1 MRINELIVENQ
12 QIDELSLAGA
22 LGSAAR
28 GAANV
33 VGGAKGAWAGAK
45 DVYNQQ
51 SGRVANVAQRN
62 VQKAGGYK
70 KPAAPAS
77 LPQTGQGAG
86 AAADPASLRQQADA
100 LNQQADQ
107 LEKAAAQPAPAASA
121 TPASTPPASTPP
133 AASATPASTPPAASP
148 LSQAERDAHRA
159 AGGKFDN
166 QTGQIIPLPAST
178 PPAAPAG
185 QSLDLDQL
193 KQQNAAKQA
202 AGQAD
207 QQLAQQQMKA
217 TADANAAKSA
227 EDAQIKAAADAAKAK
242 PGFQQTS
249 ADKLAIKAAADKG
262 IKEAKEKKKKLKK
275 KKIVAE
281 FNSKFL
287 GMII

>member
-86 AAADPASLRQQADA
+86 ASADPASLRQQADA

-107 LEKAAAQPAPAASA
+107 LEKAAAQPAPAA
-121 TPASTPPASTPP
+121 TPPASTPP

-207 QQLAQQQMKA
+207 QQQAQQQMKA
-217 TADANAAKSA
+217 TADANAATSQQ
-227 EDAQIKAAADAAKAK
+227 DAAIKAAADAAKAK
-242 PGFQQTS
+242 PAFQQTA

-275 KKIVAE
+275 MKIVAE
-281 FNSKFL
+281 FNSNFL
-287 GMII
+287 GMMI